1 MNWEVIKPTFY
12 QGLEVMLYGLLG
24 VFAVLIL
31 FYIVVTLLGRIPEK
45 NQKANKSGHKSSPK
59 ILNTLKDMAKV
70 IQPCPFILNAPQE
83 AIEAIMY
90 LIYLLFECL

>member
-45 NQKANKSGHKSSPK
+45 NQES
-59 ILNTLKDMAKV
+59 
-70 IQPCPFILNAPQE
+70 E
-83 AIEAIMY
+83 
-90 LIYLLFECL
+90 